1 MTSLMSM
8 SNEFVIWGPAVTSG
22 SAVLNAIHALYYLPQ
37 QYRLILPKAT
47 PAEKASYEQVL
58 SLIQRDHLDKRV
70 TFSDKQIEAAYQAV
84 IVANEADALPGYI
97 FGSTPEG
104 LASAILDAARA
115 VT

>member
-8 SNEFVIWGPAVTSG
+8 SNEFVIWGPSVTSENV
-22 SAVLNAIHALYYLPQ
+22 VLNAIHALYYLPQ

-47 PAEKASYEQVL
+47 PAEKTSYERVL
-58 SLIQRDHLDKRV
+58 SLIQRDQLGERV

-84 IVANEADALPGYI
+84 IVAKEADALPGYI
-97 FGSTPEG
+97 FGNTPES

-115 VT
+115 VE